1 MLNEKIINKVERL
14 RSEAEELWPL
24 SDTQRKL
31 DIRLSTLELKIKQNL
46 IYEDLEQYMEEL
58 KIARREYGNAR
69 SKFID
74 NYIFS
79 RL

>member
-24 SDTQRKL
+24 SETQRTL
-31 DIRLSTLELKIKQNL
+31 DIRFRTLELTIKHNL
-46 IYEDLEQYMEEL
+46 IDEDLEQYMEEL
-58 KIARREYGNAR
+58 KIAGREYDNAR
-69 SKFID
+69 FKFID